1 MVMQNIIK
9 TIKFLLIIHILICTS
24 VNAKMYKVGEQITNN
39 QLEMNKNFILDLS
52 EGIWTV
58 INREEYKWGY
68 FDFTVWG
75 VAKIENK
82 EIVEFYEVIWGDMG
96 MRLQSQIDPLI
107 YSAQFKD
114 PYDGCYER
122 PEYYLVRV
130 FKKGRTHNC
139 MVIRHWDVVKQ
150 IHSPDDPK
158 SKWTTVQYR
167 KFLRESGVKF
177 PKMALG
183 SYHSYFSRHNKNNW
197 YQVAYVIH
205 PKLIDGPKSKFFTE
219 DTSEYH
225 KYNIE
230 KNPNHKKAMEKFIS
244 IASNFHKKFEF
255 MQKAQKH
262 HLLDLSKYLTEDVK
276 VKSMNKDI
284 VRQLKELND
293 LYKSGALSGYEF
305 EKAKKKLLNN

>member
-1 MVMQNIIK
+1 MQNIIK
-9 TIKFLLIIHILICTS
+9 TIKLFLIINIIIYTPS
-24 VNAKMYKVGEQITNN
+24 NAKMYKVGEQITNN

-75 VAKIENK
+75 VAKIEDK

-96 MRLQSQIDPLI
+96 SRLQSQIDPLI

-122 PEYYLVRV
+122 PEYYLVKV

-150 IHSPDDPK
+150 IHSPDDPN

-167 KFLRESGVKF
+167 KFLRESNLDYAHGTGHGVGFFLNVHEGPQSINKINKVKIEPGMVLSNEPGYYKQNHF
-177 PKMALG
+177 GIRIENLVYVDKEDGKLFFRNLTMA
-183 SYHSYFSRHNKNNW
+183 
-197 YQVAYVIH
+197 
-205 PKLIDGPKSKFFTE
+205 P
-219 DTSEYH
+219 
-225 KYNIE
+225 IE
-230 KNPNHKKAMEKFIS
+230 KDLINFNLLTKSEKNYLFKYHMDVYIK
-244 IASNFHKKFEF
+244 I
-255 MQKAQKH
+255 
-262 HLLDLSKYLTEDVK
+262 SKYL
-276 VKSMNKDI
+276 N
-284 VRQLKELND
+284 QN
-293 LYKSGALSGYEF
+293 
-305 EKAKKKLLNN
+305 EKKWLANLI

>member
-9 TIKFLLIIHILICTS
+9 TIKFFLIINIFIYTTS
-24 VNAKMYKVGEQITNN
+24 NAKMYKVGEQITNN
-39 QLEMNKNFILDLS
+39 QLEMNKKFIIDLS
-52 EGIWTV
+52 PGIWTV

-68 FDFTVWG
+68 FDFRVWG
-75 VAKIENK
+75 IAKIEEK
-82 EIVEFYEVIWGDMG
+82 EIVEFYEVVWGDMG
-96 MRLQSQIDPLI
+96 MRLQSQIDSFI
-107 YSAQFKD
+107 YEAIFKD

-122 PEYYLVRV
+122 PEYYLVKV
-130 FKKGRTHNC
+130 FQMGRSHNC
-139 MVIRHWDVVKQ
+139 MVIKHWDVIKQ
-150 IHSPDDPK
+150 IHSPDDPQ
-158 SKWTTVQYR
+158 SKYRTVQYR
-167 KFLRESGVKF
+167 KFLRETGVKF
-177 PKMALG
+177 PKMSLG
-183 SYHSYFSRHNKNNW
+183 SYHSYFSRHNLNSW
-197 YQVAYVIH
+197 YQIVYVIH

-225 KYNIE
+225 KYNIK
-230 KNPNHKKAMEKFIS
+230 KNPNHKKAMEEFIS

-262 HLLDLSKYLTEDVK
+262 HLLDLSKYLTKDVK
-276 VKSMNKDI
+276 VKSMSKDI

>member
-1 MVMQNIIK
+1 MQNIIK
-9 TIKFLLIIHILICTS
+9 KIKFFLIINIIIYTPS
-24 VNAKMYKVGEQITNN
+24 NAKMYKVGEQITNN

-75 VAKIENK
+75 VAKIEDK

-122 PEYYLVRV
+122 PEYYLVKV

-158 SKWTTVQYR
+158 SKYRTVQYR
-167 KFLRESGVKF
+167 KFLRETGVNF

-183 SYHSYFSRHNKNNW
+183 SYHSYFSRHN
-197 YQVAYVIH
+197 IH
-205 PKLIDGPKSKFFTE
+205 KRNRNMGGFTTNYSNDE
-219 DTSEYH
+219 SSE
-225 KYNIE
+225 KI
-230 KNPNHKKAMEKFIS
+230 
-244 IASNFHKKFEF
+244 
-255 MQKAQKH
+255 
-262 HLLDLSKYLTEDVK
+262 L
-276 VKSMNKDI
+276 
-284 VRQLKELND
+284 
-293 LYKSGALSGYEF
+293 
-305 EKAKKKLLNN
+305 